1 MNEIR
6 AMLFDLDGTLL
17 DSAPDLVASL
27 NWVRQTEG
35 MPPLRVC
42 DMRKYASRGA
52 LGLLLAGMPTA
63 DAATVESWRLRFLEH
78 YAQNSFRDTAP
89 YDGIGELLQSLFRAQ
104 MPWGIVTN
112 KIESLTHPIV
122 AAAQWSKLVSCVVCG
137 DTLNHSKPH
146 PAPVLRACELLGVL
160 PAQTIFVGDD
170 VRDIQAGR
178 AAGCQTAA
186 VFYGYGSHELEDQDV
201 AGSFPVHHPLDLV
214 ALIKQSEGT
223 SGGES
228 KDSGRCPSKTYEQ

>member
-27 NWVRQTEG
+27 NWVRQSEG
-35 MPPLRVC
+35 LPPLDVS
-42 DMRKYASRGA
+42 DMSAYASRGA
-52 LGLLLAGMPTA
+52 LGLLLAGMPAA

-78 YAQNSFRDTAP
+78 YALNSFRNTSP
-89 YDGIGELLQSLFRAQ
+89 YDGVDELLQSLARAK

-122 AAAQWSKLVSCVVCG
+122 AAAQWGELVSCVVCG
-137 DTLNHSKPH
+137 DTLKQSKPH

-160 PAQTIFVGDD
+160 PAETIFVGDD

-186 VFYGYGSHELEDQDV
+186 VFYGYGSHELKDQDV
-201 AGSFPVHHPLDLV
+201 VGSFPVHHPLDLV
-214 ALIKQSEGT
+214 ALI
-223 SGGES
+223 
-228 KDSGRCPSKTYEQ
+228 EQAQPA